1 MIYLQR
7 YSTGGDGST
16 SVEIAVVEDAEHV
29 GRYEARGFSQC
40 TPDEF
45 RAAWRRRDQ
54 QALLQIWAA
63 LGVEQ
68 ERAVGEPGGWRSQ
81 G

>member
-7 YSTGGDGST
+7 YSTSNDGST
-16 SVEIAVVEDAEHV
+16 SVEIAVVEDAGHAE
-29 GRYEARGFSQC
+29 RYEARGFSRC
-40 TPDEF
+40 TPEEF
-45 RAAWRRRDQ
+45 RAAWRQRDQ

-68 ERAVGEPGGWRSQ
+68 ERAVGEPGGWRGRS
-81 G
+81 